1 MLKKNIW
8 ILMLTFSLQFLL
20 NVPAKAQ
27 DQLIQIDSLYSQIL
41 QEQRLLHIVFPKNY
55 NPASTNKYEIVYCL
69 DDIADFLTM
78 EWGMLQWEGFIPK
91 NMIMVGITNPKPN
104 GVDMRDRD
112 FTPTKTWEN
121 TGGATNFLSFIK
133 KELIPYIN
141 KKYKGSNDG
150 NVLYGGSLGGLFVM
164 YTFLTDP
171 ALFTSYIAI
180 DPSLWWDDFMLP
192 KTAASKLDSNKKL
205 HNTLYIAG
213 REGNAYNEMGVAAMD
228 SVLRRKAPRGLDWTC
243 VAYRNET
250 HYSTNFKGFW
260 DGLKFSYGGFYAST
274 GGYSTSR
281 KISIKPKRGIVLKD
295 VPFNL
300 TCYNLMADRYLHYTT
315 NGTEPTSSS
324 PKLAG
329 DETPILLA
337 RDSKV
342 IVKSIGVRSEYNKL
356 DSAYFV
362 IGKTLHSNTNPPKLK
377 QGGLHYAYYQSTTDS
392 FPDLK
397 ISKPASQGIAGKDFD
412 VNKFTT
418 DKNFACILT
427 GYIKI
432 EHTGYFILEM
442 GGGNDHS
449 RVYLNNQQVLGNHFI
464 RDEGEMYLLPLQAGF
479 YPFRIEYF
487 HKKGEADL
495 APIYL
500 KPQGK
505 EDFAIP
511 TEMLYS
517 DIRSVN

>member
-1 MLKKNIW
+1 MPKKNLWVLI
-8 ILMLTFSLQFLL
+8 MAFSLCFLL
-20 NVPAKAQ
+20 NVQAKAQ
-27 DQLIQIDSLYSQIL
+27 DQVTQVDSLYSQIL

-55 NPASTNKYEIVYCL
+55 NPASTNKYEILYCL
-69 DDIADFLTM
+69 DDIVGFNTLA
-78 EWGMLQWEGFIPK
+78 WGMLQWEGFIPK

-112 FTPTKTWEN
+112 FTPTKVWGN

-164 YTFLTDP
+164 YSFLNDP

-180 DPSLWWDDFMLP
+180 DPSLWWDDFLLT
-192 KTAASKLDSNKKL
+192 KTAAGKLDSDKVL

-213 REGNAYNEMGVAAMD
+213 REGNAYKEMGVAAMD
-228 SVLRRKAPRGLDWTC
+228 SVLRRKAPKGLDWVC
-243 VAYRNET
+243 VSYRNET

-281 KISIKPKRGIVLKD
+281 KIAIKPKRGIVLKD
-295 VPFNL
+295 VPFTL
-300 TCYNLMADRYLHYTT
+300 TCYNLMADRYLHFTT
-315 NGTEPTSSS
+315 NSTEPTLSS
-324 PKLAG
+324 PTLDG
-329 DETPILLA
+329 DETRISLA
-337 RDSKV
+337 MDSKV

-356 DSAYFV
+356 DSACFV
-362 IGKTLHSNTNPPKLK
+362 VGETLKSIAEPKKVK
-377 QGGLHYAYYQSTTDS
+377 QGGLYYAYYQSASDS

-397 ISKPASQGIAGKDFD
+397 KSKPVKQGIAGNDFE
-412 VNKFTT
+412 VNNFAT
-418 DKNFACILT
+418 DKNFICILT
-427 GYIKI
+427 GYIKF
-432 EHTGYFILEM
+432 EQTGYYILEM
-442 GGGNDHS
+442 GGGNNHS
-449 RVYLNNQQVLGNHFI
+449 RVYLSSRQVLGNHFNS
-464 RDEGEMYLLPLQAGF
+464 DEGEMYLLPLQDGF

-495 APIYL
+495 APVYL
-500 KPQGK
+500 KVEGK

-511 TEMLYS
+511 AEMLYS
-517 DIRSVN
+517 DIR